1 MVNEPRLCADAAA
14 ELLASAGCPLMPLP
28 ELDRGTAT
36 NEPEPL
42 GLPVV
47 NADDGG
53 LDDTPPGT
61 DWIAPFEPVG
71 TGEKLPGL
79 PPLLPDDGGEASMA
93 ALLDEGEG
101 WFCMVTP
108 ASLAAFHTVHKARH
122 EREKTLVA
130 HNGGRHEQ
138 WRKGFQIREDEGAA
152 RR

>member
-1 MVNEPRLCADAAA
+1 MEGLCVEESSMVNEPRLCADVAA

-61 DWIAPFEPVG
+61 DGIAPFEPVG

-101 WFCMVTP
+101 WFCMMTP
-108 ASLAAFHTVHKARH
+108 ASRNAKGCLSHCAQSTTRK
-122 EREKTLVA
+122 REK
-130 HNGGRHEQ
+130 H
-138 WRKGFQIREDEGAA
+138 W
-152 RR
+152 

>member
-1 MVNEPRLCADAAA
+1 MVNEPRLCAA

-28 ELDRGTAT
+28 ELDRGTAM

-61 DWIAPFEPVG
+61 GGTDGIAPFEPVG

-79 PPLLPDDGGEASMA
+79 PPLLPDDGGEASTA
-93 ALLDEGEG
+93 ALLDEREE

-108 ASLAAFHTVHKARH
+108 ASRNAAAFHTFNQPQKKHH
-122 EREKTLVA
+122 
-130 HNGGRHEQ
+130 
-138 WRKGFQIREDEGAA
+138 
-152 RR
+152 